1 MLENLRFQ
9 LSAAGAVVQRD
20 FAIFVSYRARTLAML
35 ANVGLS
41 VTLFYYISRLVDVPS
56 FDTPADYFA
65 FVVIGLII
73 SQVLQ
78 STLGVALQLRSELV
92 AGTFER
98 VLMSP
103 FGVVGGVVSMMIFPF
118 LTSVCLAV
126 AMLVISVAGFGMP
139 IESGTALLALPVC
152 FLGALSFAGFGVLFA
167 ALAVVFKQ
175 ATGVQWVVAL
185 VSLVGG
191 LYFPVALFPDW
202 IQWTSEVQPFTPTVD
217 LLRHLLSGHPMQ
229 GPAAEAVIKLVGFAG
244 VLIPLSMLAL
254 GAAARRAR
262 RRGTI
267 IEY

>member
-1 MLENLRFQ
+1 MLENLRFH

-41 VTLFYYISRLVDVPS
+41 VTLFYYISRLVDVES
-56 FDTPADYFA
+56 FATPADYFA

-73 SQVLQ
+73 TQVLQ
-78 STLGVALQLRSELV
+78 STLGVALLLRSELV

-98 VLMSP
+98 ILMSP

-126 AMLVISVAGFGMP
+126 AMLAVAVAFGMP
-139 IESGTALLALPVC
+139 IESSTALLALPVG

-229 GPAAEAVIKLVGFAG
+229 GPAAEAVIKLVAFAG
-244 VLIPLSMLAL
+244 VLIPLSMVALA
-254 GAAARRAR
+254 AAARRAR